1 MHTNDQHEALLK
13 EYKPRLGE
21 TEFARYSAR
30 NLAKGARDSTNPERK
45 GCNDPKELYESYSRH
60 SDGDNTYGTSVSR
73 EVPRSGRGTLAG
85 ANCCSLGS

>member
-30 NLAKGARDSTNPERK
+30 NLAKGARYSTKPEGT
-45 GCNDPKELYESYSRH
+45 GCNDPKELYESCSRH

-73 EVPRSGRGTLAG
+73 EVPRSARGTLAG
-85 ANCCSLGS
+85 ANRCSLGS